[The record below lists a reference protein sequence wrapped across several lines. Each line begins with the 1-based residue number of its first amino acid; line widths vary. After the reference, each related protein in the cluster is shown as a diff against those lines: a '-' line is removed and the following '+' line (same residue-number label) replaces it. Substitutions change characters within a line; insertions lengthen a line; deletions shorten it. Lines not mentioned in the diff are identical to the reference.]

1 MKKKSFLRLSAA
13 VAAVSVSTI
22 LLLLQSCN
30 LLGSGSPGEG
40 ELRIAFARGQELL
53 TRAGLEIPDTSD
65 FILTVKDSKGT
76 VIYDGAYGASPQ
88 SLTLKAGSYTV
99 KVLSAQF
106 SKPAFSAP
114 QFGDEQ
120 CVLVSE
126 GEVADVRLECRQM
139 NSGIRLY
146 IDSGFLSKYPD
157 GALILKSS
165 FGRLLYGFREK
176 RIAYFAPGNI
186 SLVLAD
192 GGTDEVLLTRTL
204 KAQEILELRL
214 KVGASGNSSQGTAVS
229 DRISVTVD
237 TTRVWK
243 SEDYVIGSGASSGGG
258 ILSVSD
264 AISSPGEEDVCVSGY
279 IVGGDLTSSSASFE
293 KPFSSRTNIIIGPRT
308 NTSEKSSCLSVQLPS
323 GEIRDALN
331 LVDNPG
337 LLGRKVLL
345 RGDIVD
351 AYYGIPGI
359 KNITEYELQ

>member
-1 MKKKSFLRLSAA
+1 MKKKSFLRMPAAIAVVYVSA
-13 VAAVSVSTI
+13 
-22 LLLLQSCN
+22 LLFLLQSCN
-30 LLGSGSPGEG
+30 LLGDGFSGEG

-53 TRAGLEIPDTSD
+53 TRSGLEIPDTSD
-65 FILTVKDSKGT
+65 FILTVKDNKGA
-76 VIYDGAYGASPQ
+76 VIYDGTYGASPQ
-88 SLTLKAGSYTV
+88 SLILKAGSYTV

-120 CVLVSE
+120 CILVSE
-126 GEVADVRLECRQM
+126 GEVTDVRLECRQM
-139 NSGIRLY
+139 NSGIRLH

-165 FGRLLYGFREK
+165 FGRLLYGFKEK

-204 KAQEILELRL
+204 KAQEILELKL
-214 KVGASGNSSQGTAVS
+214 KVGASGDSSQEAAAA
-229 DRISVTVD
+229 DKISVTVD
-237 TTRVWK
+237 TSRVWK
-243 SEDYVIGSGASSGGG
+243 SEDYVIGSGGSSGGG
-258 ILSVSD
+258 ILSVSE
-264 AISSPGEEDVCVSGY
+264 AVSSPGEEDVYVSGY

-293 KPFSSRTNIIIGPRT
+293 KPFSSRTNIMIGPRT
-308 NTSEKSSCLSVQLPS
+308 NTSEKSSCLSVQLSS

>member
-146 IDSGFLSKYPD
+146 IDSAFLSKYPD

-337 LLGRKVLL
+337 LLGKRVCL
-345 RGDIVD
+345 RGDIVES
-351 AYYGIPGI
+351 YFGLVGI
-359 KNITEYELQ
+359 KNVTEFQLF